1 MVVFLFFVPVTICP
15 MNFSGNL
22 NPDDDEKN
30 FLKMDPQVTAK
41 SNLKKVFLLFLSD
54 ESSKST
60 IFEHI
65 KDFNM
70 TSSVPVQKAI
80 KNLFFLSPQGNLF
93 FSLYFDKW
101 LDKKNYS
108 VSMLEKRCISIK
120 ILMQFSKSDT
130 EKSFSKNKKNDSK
143 ASFIY
148 IDTNAIKPL
157 HYNKNI
163 AIHKSIEMKRR
174 YLAEI
179 NKENELRNDCAREK
193 ILADAIQTF
202 CGMLVRFLL
211 DHESSLEKAL
221 EKVMLKK

>member
-1 MVVFLFFVPVTICP
+1 
-15 MNFSGNL
+15 
-22 NPDDDEKN
+22 
-30 FLKMDPQVTAK
+30 
-41 SNLKKVFLLFLSD
+41 
-54 ESSKST
+54 
-60 IFEHI
+60 
-65 KDFNM
+65 
-70 TSSVPVQKAI
+70 
-80 KNLFFLSPQGNLF
+80 
-93 FSLYFDKW
+93 
-101 LDKKNYS
+101 
-108 VSMLEKRCISIK
+108 MLEKRCISIK

-143 ASFIY
+143 ASFID

-163 AIHKSIEMKRR
+163 AIHNSIEMKRR

-179 NKENELRNDCAREK
+179 NKENELRNDCVREK